1 MAIKGY
7 FFNAVQSGGV
17 YDRIYNAE
25 DVTSYLSNLVSNGV
39 FADPAYQLQVR
50 ASSGMQVIVNEGE
63 GWING
68 HKIVN
73 TEDMILSVDSSDI
86 LLDRKDRVICYL
98 DLSTREMGIE
108 VKKGTPSSTPSAPA
122 LTRNGERYELGLAI
136 IKVNHGI
143 SSITNSMISDS
154 RPNSA
159 VCGFVRGLVEQVDT
173 EDLFLQYEAAYAEQL
188 EKMNEW
194 EAEMETSFNNWFST
208 LTETLNVNTYIKSYQ
223 KDIEISRS
231 TTGYTTTLDMSGYS
245 YREDDIIDVY
255 INGMLSIKGSGLRD
269 DWDGSFDGNVYTIT
283 FNHELLSGTRIM
295 IRVLKAK
302 IGDPILGSS
311 GTREL
316 HINNTESS
324 TSTDSAEGEVTP

>member
-1 MAIKGY
+1 
-7 FFNAVQSGGV
+7 
-17 YDRIYNAE
+17 
-25 DVTSYLSNLVSNGV
+25 
-39 FADPAYQLQVR
+39 
-50 ASSGMQVIVNEGE
+50 
-63 GWING
+63 
-68 HKIVN
+68 
-73 TEDMILSVDSSDI
+73 
-86 LLDRKDRVICYL
+86 
-98 DLSTREMGIE
+98 
-108 VKKGTPSSTPSAPA
+108 
-122 LTRNGERYELGLAI
+122 
-136 IKVNHGI
+136 
-143 SSITNSMISDS
+143 MISDS

-194 EAEMETSFNNWFST
+194 EAEMETSFDNWFDT
-208 LTETLNVNTYIKSYQ
+208 LTQTLNVNTYIKSYQ

-231 TTGYTTTLDMSGYS
+231 TTGYQTTLDMTGYS

-255 INGMLSIKGSGLRD
+255 INGMLAIKGSGLRD
-269 DWDGSFDGNVYTIT
+269 DWDGSYDGNVYTIT

-295 IRVLKAK
+295 IRALKAK

-316 HINNTESS
+316 HINNIESS

>member
-86 LLDRKDRVICYL
+86 LLNRKDRVICYL

-122 LTRNGERYELGLAI
+122 LTRNSERYELGLAI

-173 EDLFLQYEAAYAEQL
+173 ENLFLQYEAAYAEQL
-188 EKMNEW
+188 ERMNEW
-194 EAEMETSFNNWFST
+194 EAAMKTSFDNWFST
-208 LTETLNVNTYIKSYQ
+208 LTQQLNVNTYIRAYQ
-223 KDIEISRS
+223 KDIEISGS
-231 TTGYTTTLDMSGYS
+231 TTGYTTTLDMTAYS
-245 YREDDIIDVY
+245 YDESDIIDVY
-255 INGMLSIKGSGLRD
+255 INGMLSIKGSED
-269 DWDGSFDGNVYTIT
+269 DWDGSYDGNVYTIT

-295 IRVLKAK
+295 IRALKAK

-316 HINNTESS
+316 HISNTESS

>member
-194 EAEMETSFNNWFST
+194 EAEMETSFDNWSST

-231 TTGYTTTLDMSGYS
+231 TTGYQTTLDMSGYS

-255 INGMLSIKGSGLRD
+255 INGMLAIKGSGLRD
-269 DWDGSFDGNVYTIT
+269 DWDGSYDGNVYTIT

-302 IGDPILGSS
+302 IGDPAMGGSS
-311 GTREL
+311 VSELTIDNVVQGT
-316 HINNTESS
+316 T
-324 TSTDSAEGEVTP
+324 TTQAEGEIVQ